1 MPVQGVALV
10 TGASRGIG
18 AALARR
24 FAAEGFAV
32 ACVAR
37 TEERHSHLPGSLR
50 ETVDAIAG
58 DRGRAVAVVADM
70 LDGEARAQAVAETEA
85 RFGPVDVLVNN
96 AAAAFY
102 MPVTDVSAKRFHV
115 AFEVNVRAP
124 FDLAQRVLPGMRAR
138 RRGWILN
145 VSSATAAG
153 FGGPPFSDFARLGG
167 ATLYGATKAALDR
180 FSVGLAGEIFDDGIC
195 VNSLAPVAAV
205 RTPGVEALGMLPA
218 GRPDLLEPMEVMVE
232 AALALCTRPITGR
245 VAYSRPLL
253 AELGIA
259 PRTLDGRAPYVEGDA

>member
-1 MPVQGVALV
+1 VAARRVALV

-18 AALARR
+18 AAIARR

-37 TEERHSHLPGSLR
+37 TLERHSHLPGSLR
-50 ETVDAIAG
+50 ETVDVIAG
-58 DRGRAVAVVADM
+58 GGGRAVAIVADM
-70 LDGEARAQAVAETEA
+70 LDGEARARAVAEAEA
-85 RFGPVDVLVNN
+85 ALGAVDVLVNN

-102 MPVTDVSAKRFHV
+102 MPVGDVSAKRYQV

-145 VSSATAAG
+145 VSSATATG
-153 FGGPPFSDFARLGG
+153 FAGPPFGEFARRGG
-167 ATLYGATKAALDR
+167 ATLYGMTKAALDR
-180 FSVGLAGEIFDDGIC
+180 FSVGLAAEVWGDGVV

-218 GRPDLLEPMEVMVE
+218 GRPDLVEPMEVMVE
-232 AALALCTRPITGR
+232 AALALCTGTVTGR

-259 PRTLDGRAPYVEGDA
+259 PRTLDGRTAYVEEE

>member
-1 MPVQGVALV
+1 MSAAGVALV

-18 AALARR
+18 AAIARR

-37 TEERHSHLPGSLR
+37 TAERHAHLAGSLR
-50 ETVDAIAG
+50 ETVDAIG
-58 DRGRAVAVVADM
+58 SDGGRAVTIVADM
-70 LDGEARAQAVAETEA
+70 LDAEARARAVAETEA
-85 RFGPVDVLVNN
+85 ALGPVDVLVSN

-102 MPVTDVSAKRFHV
+102 MPVGDVSAKRFQV

-145 VSSATAAG
+145 VSSATSAG
-153 FGGPPFSDFARLGG
+153 FPGPPYGEFARRGG
-167 ATLYGATKAALDR
+167 ATLYGMTKAALDR
-180 FSVGLAGEIFDDGIC
+180 FSVGLAAEVWDDGVR

-205 RTPGVEALGMLPA
+205 RTPGVEALGMLPPA
-218 GRPDLLEPMEVMVE
+218 HLIEPMEVMVE
-232 AALALCTRPITGR
+232 AALALCTGTLTGR

-253 AELGIA
+253 AELGLA
-259 PRTLDGRAPYVEGDA
+259 PRTLDGRTAFEETT